1 MLIVWSGSGGGT
13 AAIEDAAISEG
24 DVAAT
29 E

>member
-1 MLIVWSGSGGGT
+1 MLIVWSGSGGG
-13 AAIEDAAISEG
+13 AAATEDAAISGG